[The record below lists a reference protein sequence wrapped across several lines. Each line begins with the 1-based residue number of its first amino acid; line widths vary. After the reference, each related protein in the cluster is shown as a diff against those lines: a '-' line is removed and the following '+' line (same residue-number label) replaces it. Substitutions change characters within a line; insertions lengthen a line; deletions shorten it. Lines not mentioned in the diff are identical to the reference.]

1 MKPGTSPC
9 VCLVDAMSSG
19 SLLAPALRDRGFR
32 SIHVQT
38 GKQMASSLK
47 GSFVIADHA
56 AQIVFDGD
64 FERCLD
70 EVAGHRPVCVIPG
83 MEVGVLLADR
93 LSERLG
99 LPTNGSRLSAAR
111 RDKFEMQRRIGEAGL
126 RCIPTH
132 RATAWPSAEAWLTR
146 LSRYPVV
153 LKPPAS
159 AGTDHVHICRSAA
172 EAKAAF
178 ERILGA
184 ITIFDASNDAV
195 VIQPFIEGTEYIIN
209 SASCGGHHLVSD
221 MWRMA
226 KLAAEHPLYD
236 YGELTPTTGEIAD
249 QLVGYAWRVLD
260 ALGIRFGAA
269 HIELFWTD
277 DGPVLI
283 EVGARLDGQHI
294 PMLCQEVL
302 GHSQVTATLDAYLSP
317 EQFFARPRP
326 APSRDV
332 RRVELISPRSGVLK
346 ALPRLGELRAL
357 RSFHQVKLGVQ
368 PNQRIAKTID
378 FLTVPGFVDLVHP
391 DPQAV
396 QADHARIR
404 AWEQQDFYRLE
415 EDRSS
420 R

>member
-1 MKPGTSPC
+1 MTAGDAPC
-9 VCLVDAMSSG
+9 VCVVDAASSG
-19 SLLAPALRDRGFR
+19 SLLAPALRARGFR
-32 SIHVQT
+32 SIHVQD
-38 GKQMASSLK
+38 GPLMASSVRS
-47 GSFVIADHA
+47 SFVLADHA
-56 AQIVFDGD
+56 AHIVFEGD

-70 EVAGHRPVCVIPG
+70 EVARHRPICVIPG
-83 MEVGVLLADR
+83 MELGVPLADR

-99 LPTNGSRLSAAR
+99 LPSNGSALSTAR
-111 RDKFEMQRRIGEAGL
+111 RDKFAMQRRIGEAGL

-132 RATAWPSAEAWLTR
+132 RATDWASAEAWLTA
-146 LSRYPVV
+146 LDRYPVV

-159 AGTDHVHICRSAA
+159 AATDHVHICRSAA
-172 EAKAAF
+172 DARVALD
-178 ERILGA
+178 RILGA
-184 ITIFDASNDAV
+184 ISVFDLSNDAV

-209 SASCGGHHLVSD
+209 SASCGGHHIVTD

-226 KLAAEHPLYD
+226 KLRGEHPLYD
-236 YGELTPTTGEIAD
+236 YGEITPTTGEVAD
-249 QLVGYAWRVLD
+249 PLVGYAWRVLD

-269 HIELFWTD
+269 HMELFWTD

-294 PMLCQEVL
+294 PALCQDAL

-326 APSRDV
+326 APSRSV
-332 RRVELISPRSGVLK
+332 RRVELISPRAGVLE

-368 PNQRIAKTID
+368 PGQRIARTID

-391 DPQAV
+391 DPQV
-396 QADHARIR
+396 VHDDYARIR
-404 AWEQQDFYRLE
+404 GWEQQDFYRME
-415 EDRSS
+415 QETPS